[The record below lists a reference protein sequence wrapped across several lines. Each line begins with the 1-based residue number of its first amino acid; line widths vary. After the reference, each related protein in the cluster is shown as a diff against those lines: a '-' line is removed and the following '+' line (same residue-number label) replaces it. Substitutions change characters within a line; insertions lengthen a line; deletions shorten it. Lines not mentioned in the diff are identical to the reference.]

1 MPRIPSP
8 HASLGG
14 GLSLFVAPSEH
25 YAGPEVFRM
34 NYEVLEAFGQIARER
49 NVDKQLIIETLEAGL
64 LSAAKRRF
72 GTADHIRL
80 TMDEELGEI
89 ELFATRSVVEGEAA
103 SHEEISLE
111 EAQALNPEAQVG
123 GEVVEK
129 LHFADFGRNA
139 IQTAKQILI
148 QRIRE
153 AEREKIYTEYLEK
166 IGELATGS
174 VQQIS
179 RGNVIVNLGRTEAV
193 MPVKEQIRRERY
205 RQGDTIRAYIA
216 EVQKTSKGP
225 QVILSRTHPRFL
237 EKLLQIEVPEI
248 YEGIVTVEAVARV
261 PGERSKIAVSSTDNR
276 VDPVG
281 ACVGMKGTRV
291 QSIVRE
297 LSNERIDIIPWD
309 PEPEI
314 FLRRALSP
322 AEVRRVER
330 VPDEQRLIALVDEDQ
345 LSLAIGRAGQNARL
359 AANLLEEWKID
370 ILSEKQYQDR
380 LARAERMKRQLQD
393 DLSGVGEKLAED
405 LSRYRILTVEKLAR
419 TSLEE
424 LTKVPGL
431 GPKKAQNLL
440 DQAIALVAEKAS
452 LKAHKPIAD
461 ASSEEGKSE
470 PADGQIAKPSC

>member
-1 MPRIPSP
+1 
-8 HASLGG
+8 
-14 GLSLFVAPSEH
+14 
-25 YAGPEVFRM
+25 
-34 NYEVLEAFGQIARER
+34 
-49 NVDKQLIIETLEAGL
+49 
-64 LSAAKRRF
+64 
-72 GTADHIRL
+72 DHIRL
-80 TMDEELGEI
+80 TMNEEQGEI
-89 ELFATRSVVEGEAA
+89 GLFATRSVVEGEAL

-111 EAQALNPEAQVG
+111 EAQVLDPEAQVG
-123 GEVVEK
+123 GEVVEE

-153 AEREKIYTEYLEK
+153 AEREKIYKEYLEK

-179 RGNVIVNLGRTEAV
+179 RGDVIVNLGRTEAV

-205 RQGDTIRAYIA
+205 RQGDTIRAYIV

-237 EKLLQIEVPEI
+237 EKLLEIEVPEI
-248 YEGIVTVEAVARV
+248 YEGIVAVEAVARV

-309 PEPEI
+309 PEPEL

-330 VPDEQRLIALVDEDQ
+330 VPDEQRLIALVDADQ

-370 ILSEKQYQDR
+370 ILSEEQYQDR
-380 LARAERMKRQLQD
+380 LARAERMKQQLRE

-419 TSLEE
+419 TSVEE
-424 LTKVPGL
+424 LTEVPGL

-452 LKAHKPIAD
+452 LRAHKPIAD
-461 ASSEEGKSE
+461 ASSEEEESE
-470 PADGQIAKPSC
+470 PADG

>member
-1 MPRIPSP
+1 
-8 HASLGG
+8 
-14 GLSLFVAPSEH
+14 
-25 YAGPEVFRM
+25 M
-34 NYEVLEAFGQIARER
+34 NYEVLEAFGQIVRER
-49 NVDKQLIIETLEAGL
+49 NVDKKLIMETLEAGL

-80 TMDEELGEI
+80 TMNEEQGEI
-89 ELFATRSVVEGEAA
+89 GLFATRSVVEGEAL

-111 EAQALNPEAQVG
+111 EAQVLDPEAQVG
-123 GEVVEK
+123 GEVVEE

-153 AEREKIYTEYLEK
+153 AEREKIYKEYLEK

-179 RGNVIVNLGRTEAV
+179 RGDVIVNLGRTEAV

-205 RQGDTIRAYIA
+205 RQGDTIRAYIV

-237 EKLLQIEVPEI
+237 EKLLEIEVPEI
-248 YEGIVTVEAVARV
+248 YEGIVAVEAVARV

-330 VPDEQRLIALVDEDQ
+330 VPDEQRLIALVDADQ

-370 ILSEKQYQDR
+370 ILSEEQYQDR
-380 LARAERMKRQLQD
+380 LARAERMKQQLRE

-419 TSLEE
+419 TSVEE
-424 LTKVPGL
+424 LTEVPGL

-452 LKAHKPIAD
+452 LRAHKPIAD
-461 ASSEEGKSE
+461 ASSEEEESE
-470 PADGQIAKPSC
+470 PADG

>member
-1 MPRIPSP
+1 
-8 HASLGG
+8 
-14 GLSLFVAPSEH
+14 
-25 YAGPEVFRM
+25 M

>member
-1 MPRIPSP
+1 M
-8 HASLGG
+8 
-14 GLSLFVAPSEH
+14 
-25 YAGPEVFRM
+25 
-34 NYEVLEAFGQIARER
+34 
-49 NVDKQLIIETLEAGL
+49 
-64 LSAAKRRF
+64 
-72 GTADHIRL
+72 
-80 TMDEELGEI
+80 
-89 ELFATRSVVEGEAA
+89 VEGEAL

-111 EAQALNPEAQVG
+111 EAQVLDPEAQVG
-123 GEVVEK
+123 GEVVEE

-153 AEREKIYTEYLEK
+153 AEREKIYKEYLEK

-179 RGNVIVNLGRTEAV
+179 RGDVIVNLGRTEAV

-205 RQGDTIRAYIA
+205 RQGDTIRAYIV

-237 EKLLQIEVPEI
+237 EKLLEIEVPEI
-248 YEGIVTVEAVARV
+248 YEGIVAVEAVARV

-309 PEPEI
+309 PEPEL

-330 VPDEQRLIALVDEDQ
+330 VPDEQRLIALVDADQ

-370 ILSEKQYQDR
+370 ILSEEQYQDR
-380 LARAERMKRQLQD
+380 LARAERMKQQLRE

-419 TSLEE
+419 TSVEE
-424 LTKVPGL
+424 LTEVPGL

-452 LKAHKPIAD
+452 LRAHKPIAD
-461 ASSEEGKSE
+461 ASSEEEESE
-470 PADGQIAKPSC
+470 PADG

>member
-1 MPRIPSP
+1 
-8 HASLGG
+8 
-14 GLSLFVAPSEH
+14 
-25 YAGPEVFRM
+25 M

-103 SHEEISLE
+103 SHEEISLK

-314 FLRRALSP
+314 FLRHALSP

-461 ASSEEGKSE
+461 ASSEEGESE

>member
-1 MPRIPSP
+1 
-8 HASLGG
+8 
-14 GLSLFVAPSEH
+14 
-25 YAGPEVFRM
+25 M
-34 NYEVLEAFGQIARER
+34 NYEVLEAFGQIVRER
-49 NVDKQLIIETLEAGL
+49 NVDKKLIMETLEAGL

-72 GTADHIRL
+72 GTTDHIRL
-80 TMDEELGEI
+80 TIDEEHGEI
-89 ELFATRSVVEGEAA
+89 GLFATRSVVEGEAA
-103 SHEEISLE
+103 SHEEISLK
-111 EAQALNPEAQVG
+111 EAQALDPEAQLG
-123 GEVVEK
+123 GEVVEE

-153 AEREKIYTEYLEK
+153 AEREKIYKEYLEK

-179 RGNVIVNLGRTEAV
+179 RGDVIVNLGRTEAV

-216 EVQKTSKGP
+216 DVQKTSKGP

-237 EKLLQIEVPEI
+237 EKLLEIEVPEI
-248 YEGIVTVEAVARV
+248 YEGIVAVEAVARV

-309 PEPEI
+309 PEPEL

-330 VPDEQRLIALVDEDQ
+330 VPDEPRLIAIVDEDQ

-370 ILSEKQYQDR
+370 ILSEEQYQDR
-380 LARAERMKRQLQD
+380 LARAERMKQQLQE

-419 TSLEE
+419 ASVEE
-424 LTKVPGL
+424 LTEVPGL

-452 LKAHKPIAD
+452 LRAHKPADD
-461 ASSEEGKSE
+461 ASPGEGESE
-470 PADGQIAKPSC
+470 PADG

>member
-1 MPRIPSP
+1 
-8 HASLGG
+8 
-14 GLSLFVAPSEH
+14 
-25 YAGPEVFRM
+25 M
-34 NYEVLEAFGQIARER
+34 NYEVLEAFGQIVRER
-49 NVDKQLIIETLEAGL
+49 NVDKQLIMETLEAGL

-80 TMDEELGEI
+80 TIDEEHGEI

-103 SHEEISLE
+103 SHEEISLK
-111 EAQALNPEAQVG
+111 EAQALDPEAQLG
-123 GEVVEK
+123 GEVVEE

-179 RGNVIVNLGRTEAV
+179 RGDVIVNLGRTEAV

-216 EVQKTSKGP
+216 DVQKTSKGP
-225 QVILSRTHPRFL
+225 QVILSRTHPSFL
-237 EKLLQIEVPEI
+237 EKLLEIEVPEI
-248 YEGIVTVEAVARV
+248 YEGIVAVEAVARV

-309 PEPEI
+309 PEPEL

-330 VPDEQRLIALVDEDQ
+330 VPDEPRLIAIVDEDQ

-370 ILSEKQYQDR
+370 ILSEEQYQDR
-380 LARAERMKRQLQD
+380 LARAERMKQQLQE
-393 DLSGVGEKLAED
+393 DLRGVGEKLAED
-405 LSRYRILTVEKLAR
+405 LSRFRILTVEKLAR
-419 TSLEE
+419 ASVEE
-424 LTKVPGL
+424 LTEVPGL
-431 GPKKAQNLL
+431 GPKKAQSLL

-452 LKAHKPIAD
+452 LRAHKPAAD
-461 ASSEEGKSE
+461 ASPEEGESE
-470 PADGQIAKPSC
+470 PADG

>member
-1 MPRIPSP
+1 
-8 HASLGG
+8 
-14 GLSLFVAPSEH
+14 
-25 YAGPEVFRM
+25 M
-34 NYEVLEAFGQIARER
+34 NYEVLEAFGQIVRER
-49 NVDKQLIIETLEAGL
+49 NVDKQLIMETLEAGL

-80 TMDEELGEI
+80 TIDEEHGELG
-89 ELFATRSVVEGEAA
+89 LFATRSVVEGEAA

-111 EAQALNPEAQVG
+111 EAQVLDPEAQVG
-123 GEVVEK
+123 AEVVEE

-153 AEREKIYTEYLEK
+153 AEREKIYEEYLEK

-174 VQQIS
+174 VQQVS
-179 RGNVIVNLGRTEAV
+179 RGDVIINLGRTEAV

-205 RQGDTIRAYIA
+205 RQGDPIRAYIA

-237 EKLLQIEVPEI
+237 EKLLEIEVPEI
-248 YEGIVTVEAVARV
+248 YEGIVAVEAVARV

-297 LSNERIDIIPWD
+297 LSNERIDIIPWE
-309 PEPEI
+309 PEPEL

-330 VPDEQRLIALVDEDQ
+330 VPDEPRLIAIVDEDQ

-359 AANLLEEWKID
+359 AANLLEDWKID
-370 ILSEKQYQDR
+370 ILSEEQYQDR
-380 LARAERMKRQLQD
+380 LARAERMRQQLQE

-405 LSRYRILTVEKLAR
+405 LSSYRILTVEKLAH
-419 TSLEE
+419 TSVED
-424 LTKVPGL
+424 LTEVPGL

-440 DQAIALVAEKAS
+440 DQAIALVAEKAR
-452 LKAHKPIAD
+452 LKAHKPAAD
-461 ASSEEGKSE
+461 ASSEEGESE
-470 PADGQIAKPSC
+470 PADG

>member
-1 MPRIPSP
+1 
-8 HASLGG
+8 
-14 GLSLFVAPSEH
+14 
-25 YAGPEVFRM
+25 M
-34 NYEVLEAFGQIARER
+34 NYEIIEAFAHIARER
-49 NVDKQLIIETLEAGL
+49 HEDNKLIMETLESGL

-80 TMDEELGEI
+80 TMDEEQGEI
-89 ELFATRSVVEGEAA
+89 GLFATRSVVEGEAA
-103 SHEEISLE
+103 SHEEISLK
-111 EAQALNPEAQVG
+111 EAQALDPEAKVG
-123 GEVVEK
+123 GEVVEE

-179 RGNVIVNLGRTEAV
+179 RGDVIVNLGRTEAV

-216 EVQKTSKGP
+216 DVQKTSKGP
-225 QVILSRTHPRFL
+225 QVILSRTHPSFL
-237 EKLLQIEVPEI
+237 EKLLEIEVPEI
-248 YEGIVTVEAVARV
+248 YEGIVAVEAVARV

-309 PEPEI
+309 PEPEL

-330 VPDEQRLIALVDEDQ
+330 VPDEPRLIAIVDEDQ

-370 ILSEKQYQDR
+370 ILSEEQYQDR
-380 LARAERMKRQLQD
+380 LARAERMKQQLQE
-393 DLSGVGEKLAED
+393 DLRGVGEKLAED
-405 LSRYRILTVEKLAR
+405 LSRFRILTVEKLAR
-419 TSLEE
+419 ASVEE
-424 LTKVPGL
+424 LTEVPGL
-431 GPKKAQNLL
+431 GPKKAQSLL

-452 LKAHKPIAD
+452 LRAHKPAAD
-461 ASSEEGKSE
+461 ASPEEGESE
-470 PADGQIAKPSC
+470 PADG